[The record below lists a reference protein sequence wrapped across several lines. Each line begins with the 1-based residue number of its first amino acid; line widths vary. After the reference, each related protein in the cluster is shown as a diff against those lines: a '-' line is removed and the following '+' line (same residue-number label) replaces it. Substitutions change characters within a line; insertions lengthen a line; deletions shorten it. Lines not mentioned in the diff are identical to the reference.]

1 MGRRLVRSRRVI
13 VAPVVVGNKFF
24 CGVLDADPG
33 AGARRREMLLVEV
46 LLLVS
51 LRQKR
56 YVAVALIDHSG
67 GENQL
72 GVAFASENARKACR
86 DDVKLGRKCL
96 RVRSCHEFDG
106 LRGHARVLPRSD
118 AHGHLLL
125 VRISDANDDLGSP
138 TRQVFEVVVHHERE
152 CCGLPAKW

>member
-72 GVAFASENARKACR
+72 GVAFASENARKAC
-86 DDVKLGRKCL
+86 
-96 RVRSCHEFDG
+96 
-106 LRGHARVLPRSD
+106 P
-118 AHGHLLL
+118 
-125 VRISDANDDLGSP
+125 
-138 TRQVFEVVVHHERE
+138 VFEGVRMGEGRGGGGESGCVGEYPMNAARLHR
-152 CCGLPAKW
+152 GSS